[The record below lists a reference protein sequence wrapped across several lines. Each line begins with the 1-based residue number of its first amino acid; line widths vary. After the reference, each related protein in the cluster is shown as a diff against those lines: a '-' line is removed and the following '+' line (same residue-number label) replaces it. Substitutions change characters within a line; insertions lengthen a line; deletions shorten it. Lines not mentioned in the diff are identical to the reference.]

1 MTTITYLRS
10 VDPRELCVGI
20 KYYIVHM
27 YSMPY
32 YTIYIYIKNGSVMRI
47 YAVLEIL

>member
-1 MTTITYLRS
+1 MSVYTLSTEIHSRS
-10 VDPRELCVGI
+10 VDLQKLCEGI

-32 YTIYIYIKNGSVMRI
+32 YTYGSTYVQ
-47 YAVLEIL
+47 YAILHLW